1 MKVPDLEADQILST
15 LLSATPDKPGEKIPR
30 EAEHSR
36 TSHCHSPA
44 QLPQSTSGN
53 IQALATIDSISADHP
68 AHEEAANGVPLSSSV
83 GASRREQDP
92 KSERE
97 KQADTQGLMSR
108 YNARPL
114 ELTPGTIH
122 EFTPMAVKQ
131 APAVA
136 DPKRRLMRTVN
147 IVIHLANGDHAM
159 RVASLDTGTDLN
171 LISSDIVNSLGLE
184 KEPKQEHL
192 YKPVG
197 GSYIPHWQVRFDWHV
212 AKHRKMYTST
222 FEVLDGAHS
231 GKFDILL
238 GRGIINEARFLQVEP
253 PSSTWGST
261 PAFPPAIT
269 VGVDEDLES
278 PGLTEGSTPAFSPAI
293 TVGVDEDLESPGLTE
308 GSTPALPPAITVD
321 VDEDSEPPGL
331 TEGSTLST
339 SGSTEEVREAAEAIA
354 ELLMADDVLG
364 PLYKKALAVLKID
377 DLEKRFRKLLKACA
391 TELRTEASNSTQQI
405 ASQFLRR
412 RVRYVVNHMGTCL
425 DPQRKEKAQRLQEL
439 ASEEPN
445 KRAQVH
451 AYINDGAVGPDV
463 QKPDAVS
470 DSGSSE
476 QDAPENPY
484 SLPHEQVKSFILNS
498 VALVNLKNKFS
509 QFVLQRQSQG
519 GDFIGNL
526 PDSPSAARVT
536 QGEPVPLEPN
546 SAADGITDGSD
557 VSPGSLNVAGREHP
571 YAEDETRPREHFLW
585 GILQRHAYLSRC
597 VQIVL
602 QVAEFLELR
611 ERMLEPGFKRV
622 RWTCVSASQR
632 LFAH

>member
-1 MKVPDLEADQILST
+1 MEADQILST
-15 LLSATPDKPGEKIPR
+15 LLSATPDEPGEKIPR
-30 EAEHSR
+30 EAEHPR

-44 QLPQSTSGN
+44 QLPQSTSGH
-53 IQALATIDSISADHP
+53 IQALATMDSISADHP
-68 AHEEAANGVPLSSSV
+68 DHEEAANDVPLSSSV

-97 KQADTQGLMSR
+97 KQADTQRLMW
-108 YNARPL
+108 AHQDQPL
-114 ELTPGTIH
+114 GPTPGTIH
-122 EFTPMAVKQ
+122 EITPMPVKQ

-136 DPKRRLMRTVN
+136 DPESPWMAKFM
-147 IVIHLANGDHAM
+147 IVIHLANEGLTRRIA
-159 RVASLDTGTDLN
+159 RLDTDTVFN
-171 LISSDIVNSLGLE
+171 YIHSDVVNSLGLK
-184 KEPKQEHL
+184 KEPKQGHL
-192 YKPVG
+192 YKPLG

-212 AKHRKMYTST
+212 AKFHKTYTST

-231 GKFDILL
+231 GDFDILL
-238 GRGIINEARFLQVEP
+238 GRGIIDDEVVELDDH
-253 PSSTWGST
+253 SETLSLTEVST
-261 PAFPPAIT
+261 PAFSPNLAAIT
-269 VGVDEDLES
+269 VGVDEDEDETS
-278 PGLTEGSTPAFSPAI
+278 EVPGST
-293 TVGVDEDLESPGLTE
+293 D
-308 GSTPALPPAITVD
+308 
-321 VDEDSEPPGL
+321 
-331 TEGSTLST
+331 GSTLST
-339 SGSTEEVREAAEAIA
+339 SGSTEEVMEAAEAIA

-412 RVRYVVNHMGTCL
+412 RVRYVVSHMGTCL

-445 KRAQVH
+445 KKAQVH
-451 AYINDGAVGPDV
+451 AYLNDGAVGPDV
-463 QKPDAVS
+463 QEPDAVS
-470 DSGSSE
+470 NSGSSE

-484 SLPHEQVKSFILNS
+484 SLSREQVKSFILNS
-498 VALVNLKNKFS
+498 VALVNLRNKFS

-519 GDFIGNL
+519 GDFIGTL

-546 SAADGITDGSD
+546 LAADGITDGSD
-557 VSPGSLNVAGREHP
+557 VSPGSLNVAEREHP

-585 GILQRHAYLSRC
+585 DILQRHAYLSRC
-597 VQIVL
+597 IEIVL

>member
-1 MKVPDLEADQILST
+1 M
-15 LLSATPDKPGEKIPR
+15 
-30 EAEHSR
+30 
-36 TSHCHSPA
+36 
-44 QLPQSTSGN
+44 N
-53 IQALATIDSISADHP
+53 SISADHP
-68 AHEEAANGVPLSSSV
+68 DHEEAANGVPLSSSV

-92 KSERE
+92 KSGRE
-97 KQADTQGLMSR
+97 KQADTQGLMS
-108 YNARPL
+108 AHQDQPLRP
-114 ELTPGTIH
+114 TPGTIH
-122 EFTPMAVKQ
+122 EITPMAVKQ

-136 DPKRRLMRTVN
+136 GPERRLMRTKR
-147 IVIHLANGDHAM
+147 IVIHLANDDHAL
-159 RVASLDTGTDLN
+159 RVARLDTGTDLN
-171 LISSDIVNSLGLE
+171 YINSDIVNSLGLE

-192 YKPVG
+192 YKLVG
-197 GSYIPHWQVRFDWHV
+197 RSYVPHWQVRFDWHI
-212 AKHRKMYTST
+212 AEFYKTYTST

-231 GKFDILL
+231 GDFGISL
-238 GRGIINEARFLQVEP
+238 GRGTINKVGLYAVVKPVEDSET
-253 PSSTWGST
+253 PSLTWGST
-261 PAFPPAIT
+261 PAFPPNLAAIT
-269 VGVDEDLES
+269 WG
-278 PGLTEGSTPAFSPAI
+278 
-293 TVGVDEDLESPGLTE
+293 
-308 GSTPALPPAITVD
+308 
-321 VDEDSEPPGL
+321 VDEDSETPSL

-391 TELRTEASNSTQQI
+391 TELRTEASNNTQQS
-405 ASQFLRR
+405 ASKFLRR

-451 AYINDGAVGPDV
+451 AYINDGAVGSDV

-476 QDAPENPY
+476 QDAPENLY
-484 SLPHEQVKSFILNS
+484 SLPREQVKSFILNS
-498 VALVNLKNKFS
+498 VALVNLRNKFS

-519 GDFIGNL
+519 ESFIGTL
-526 PDSPSAARVT
+526 PDSPSAARVLVVGAT

-546 SAADGITDGSD
+546 LAADGIIDGSD

-571 YAEDETRPREHFLW
+571 YDKDETRPREHFLW
-585 GILQRHAYLSRC
+585 AILQRHAYLSRC
-597 VQIVL
+597 IQIVL

-622 RWTCVSASQR
+622 GWTCVSASQR